1 MVNGKLSY
9 AKARL
14 LVVLSSE
21 DQLRYANKFIS
32 LNLSVRECEKLVRGE
47 EVTNTYESE
56 NDKLIIYASKE
67 KQEKIISLLSKEGL
81 L

>member
-1 MVNGKLSY
+1 MVNGRLSY

>member
-1 MVNGKLSY
+1 

>member
-67 KQEKIISLLSKEGL
+67 KQEKIISLLSKECL

>member
-1 MVNGKLSY
+1 GKLSY